1 MNTNS
6 TQAGMGQTGTQQ
18 PGAGGGDM
26 MDKGVDYLEREAGH
40 EQVRALAIPCTILL
54 TDRITSEPQHD

>member
-1 MNTNS
+1 MNANS

-26 MDKGVDYLEREAGH
+26 VDKGVDYLEREAGH
-40 EQVRALAIPCTILL
+40 EQVCVLAISCTILL
-54 TDRITSEPQHD
+54 TDRIAAEPQHD